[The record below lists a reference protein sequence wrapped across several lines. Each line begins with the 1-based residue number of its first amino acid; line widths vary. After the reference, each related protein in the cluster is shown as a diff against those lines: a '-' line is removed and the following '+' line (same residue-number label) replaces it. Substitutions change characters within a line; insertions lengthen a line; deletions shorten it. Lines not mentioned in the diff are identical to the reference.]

1 MPKINM
7 RETEYYKSGAHTK
20 NVLEA
25 SKLSKIKRDN
35 LTQGK
40 ISNYNDNPSR
50 CEECSGAIDYH
61 HRLLNRFCSRSC
73 SAKFSNRLRPKG
85 HSSRTKSNES
95 RKEKLKENRKN
106 NPNVSS
112 PSRAKF
118 FKIQWLSCTVCQKEF
133 YVRGWSQH
141 NKRKSCGSQECKT
154 HLSVGNRTYRNGRRK
169 LFYYF
174 NKHQD
179 KTVLLESTWEYNL
192 AQWLDEQGIVWERPL
207 YIKWYD
213 EHKQKQRLYYP
224 DFYLPEINLY
234 LDPKNP
240 TALRLE
246 KHKMDQVSK
255 LIPIVY
261 GDMLTIKE
269 SVLSGISDSN

>member
-1 MPKINM
+1 M
-7 RETEYYKSGAHTK
+7 RETEYYKSGAHIK
-20 NVLEA
+20 NILEA
-25 SKLSKIKRDN
+25 SKLSKIKRDK
-35 LTQGK
+35 LKQEK

-50 CEECSGAIDYH
+50 CTECNGPIEYRY
-61 HRLLNRFCSRSC
+61 RLLNKFCSRSC
-73 SAKFSNRLRPKG
+73 SAKFSNRSRPKG
-85 HSSRTKSNES
+85 HLSRTKNNES
-95 RKEKLKENRKN
+95 RKKKVRENRKN
-106 NPNVSS
+106 EPNASLPPRV
-112 PSRAKF
+112 KF
-118 FKIQWLSCTVCQKEF
+118 FKIQWLNCAACQKEF
-133 YVRGWSQH
+133 YVRGWGQF
-141 NKRKSCGSQECKT
+141 NKRKSCSPECKT

-179 KTVLLESTWEYNL
+179 KIVVLESTWEYNL
-192 AQWLDEQGIVWERPL
+192 AQWLDEKEIVWERPL

-213 EHKQKQRLYYP
+213 EYKQKQRLYYP

-261 GDMLTIKE
+261 GDMLTIKQ
-269 SVLSGISDSN
+269 SVLSGISDLN